1 MNDKRNWKLTSR
13 NVNGKKNWRI
23 TMNKYNSDETVDYDF
38 EITFQ
43 EFVDSLPAPES
54 YPQIKYKE
62 TQWNDE

>member
-1 MNDKRNWKLTSR
+1 
-13 NVNGKKNWRI
+13 
-23 TMNKYNSDETVDYDF
+23 MNKYNSDETVDYDF

-43 EFVDSLPAPES
+43 EFVDNLPTPES